1 MGIGQIWRP
10 QVPGPGTLEDRG
22 QDDGDAPAD
31 NKSLKNVNGIPEDSA
46 NAKQVKIE
54 QEDRGFN
61 GSKDWTIKDFDT
73 INDLGTG

>member
-1 MGIGQIWRP
+1 M
-10 QVPGPGTLEDRG
+10 
-22 QDDGDAPAD
+22 
-31 NKSLKNVNGIPEDSA
+31 KGIPEDSA

-73 INDLGTG
+73 INDLGIG